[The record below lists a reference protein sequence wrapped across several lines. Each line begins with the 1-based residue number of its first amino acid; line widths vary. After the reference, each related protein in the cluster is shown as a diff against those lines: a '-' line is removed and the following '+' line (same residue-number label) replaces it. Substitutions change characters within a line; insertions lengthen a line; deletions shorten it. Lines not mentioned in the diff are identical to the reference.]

1 MRHVCRALGGHLL
14 PPPPRRA
21 PRPESGLPA
30 GQGRARR
37 GLAAGPGA
45 GASRSCALRARS
57 RRSRGRAG
65 PQCARSRR
73 RGGSGPRA
81 PGRPHAPRL
90 LLANI
95 FVELVLVREASAGHR
110 GGHGGDGRARRA
122 LCCARAAA
130 TPTPA
135 RGHGGDTGAG
145 AGDTSARGAGWGPG
159 WAASAREMRALR
171 SRQERAAHLRAGSAG
186 AAATA
191 PRPPRPPP
199 LHMHPRPGL
208 CTRTLARTRA
218 RTHVCPAHKSY
229 TPGAQGHAH
238 RHRRCGSRLLY
249 ALLATHGGQRTLHPT
264 PLPWR
269 PTLPE
274 RKRGFGPRGVG
285 AVCHPGQGLL
295 LTPRATAPG
304 PAHTAVLSPGNA
316 AQESPR
322 PKGAPGTQAER

>member
-218 RTHVCPAHKSY
+218 RAHTRVPCTQVLHAWGSGPRTQAPPLREPASLRPAGDTRRAAHIAPNPSPLEAHPARTQEGIWPTGGGGSVPPRAGATPHAAGDGAWPCTHRSPVPRQRCPGVSQ
-229 TPGAQGHAH
+229 AQG
-238 RHRRCGSRLLY
+238 
-249 ALLATHGGQRTLHPT
+249 
-264 PLPWR
+264 R
-269 PTLPE
+269 PRDT
-274 RKRGFGPRGVG
+274 G
-285 AVCHPGQGLL
+285 
-295 LTPRATAPG
+295 
-304 PAHTAVLSPGNA
+304 
-316 AQESPR
+316 
-322 PKGAPGTQAER
+322 